1 MHLVNET
8 HRLIKFYIVLTLWMY
23 IVLVASC
30 VRFLMLR
37 HPSLDEMSPRA
48 FGSDDNLGQEWVM
61 TLEQVYL
68 VATSAGLQI

>member
-1 MHLVNET
+1 
-8 HRLIKFYIVLTLWMY
+8 MY
-23 IVLVASC
+23 IVLDASC

-37 HPSLDEMSPRA
+37 RPSLDEMSPRA
-48 FGSDDNLGQEWVM
+48 FRSDNNLGQEWGL